1 MYKLHFEDLL
11 EELVEEFPING
22 LDFIEYSVDI
32 NTRAF
37 NQGKQ
42 VDIATAK
49 RMITSIADFLAYHG
63 YIEDWDFYEVDNY
76 DEDILEINL
85 YDDWHRC
92 YDVHLIEYGIH
103 FYLPYDK

>member
-37 NQGKQ
+37 NQNKK
-42 VDIATAK
+42 VDIATA
-49 RMITSIADFLAYHG
+49 RAMVTDIADFLAYHG
-63 YIEDWDFYEVDNY
+63 YIESWHYGNIGDY
-76 DEDILEINL
+76 DIDILEINF
-85 YDDWHRC
+85 YDDWHSC
-92 YDVHLIEYGIH
+92 YEVYLIEYGIH